1 VADRSDVDLL
11 DWISGLIDAV
21 IFFVRGFYW
30 SIFLIAGLLLLGMY
44 VVAH

>member
-1 VADRSDVDLL
+1 MDFL

-30 SIFLIAGLLLLGMY
+30 SVFFIAAALLFGMY
-44 VVAH
+44 VAAH